1 MNWKILEEIKIINR
15 NEIISIVPSKII
27 YQRYLLIIF
36 FHSILKILLT
46 NFSKTWPIHEK
57 IFPKLGAKFLLLS
70 SDHRIPLISI
80 LRNPREFIPRVI
92 PSDFPR
98 VIFAR
103 VLLLLLRDTHE
114 GNSRRAIQAGDI
126 LDGLSQANDIRTS
139 GVVERWPA
147 GGRGVGGGLGAV
159 NSAMCHS
166 RHSLRLL
173 CCSEAPAPAT
183 PLSRQSDLS
192 YPLCSPL

>member
-1 MNWKILEEIKIINR
+1 MIFVNSFLPFNFKDSLNKFLQNLAHSREN
-15 NEIISIVPSKII
+15 ISQAS
-27 YQRYLLIIF
+27 
-36 FHSILKILLT
+36 
-46 NFSKTWPIHEK
+46 
-57 IFPKLGAKFLLLS
+57 AKFLLLS

-173 CCSEAPAPAT
+173 CCSEASAPAT